1 MFLNIVFS
9 IFFNQVIFFTMKNIF
24 LLVAF
29 LASGITYSQDNG
41 WNHLKDV
48 INVSFAASNTRFAQ
62 DELPKVGYQNE
73 WKVVAWKGEK
83 VHTQILVWGN
93 QDISKLSVGLNGL
106 VSENGKRIEVTNIN
120 TGFLRYVITDE
131 FAGGCSDRQSKN
143 FDSSFVA
150 DPIDPAPSIELKKKN
165 VQPVWLGISVPAT
178 TVPGQYTGFVT
189 VNAGKKYK
197 LKISLRVTDQ
207 LLPPAAEWKFDLDLW
222 QHPAAIARVHQ
233 VALWSKEHF
242 EKMRPYYTMLAGA
255 GQKCIT
261 ASIINEPWGHQ
272 TYDDFPSLI
281 KWIKKKNGSWSYDYS
296 LFDKYISFVMS
307 CGIKSRINCY
317 TMIPWKL
324 SFQYYDESFAKDTV
338 VNAMPGSAEYNQHWS
353 AMLKNFTQ
361 HLKAKGWF
369 GITSISMD
377 ERSMKDMQAVIRLVK
392 EIDADWKITLAGD
405 YHPEIEKDIHDYS
418 VASRWQLT
426 ADVLEQR
433 KADKKPTTF
442 YTCCVEAYPNGFTF
456 SPPDEN
462 VWIGWYAAAKGFTGY
477 LRWAYNSWVKDPVK
491 DSRFTS
497 WPAGDTYQV
506 YPGPMTSIR
515 FEKLIEGIQDFEK
528 IRILR
533 EQYKNAGKEKELQEL
548 ELVLQ
553 SFQIENLKTIP
564 AAEMIQKAREILYH

>member
-1 MFLNIVFS
+1 
-9 IFFNQVIFFTMKNIF
+9 MKHIIHLAA
-24 LLVAF
+24 LLVPF
-29 LASGITYSQDNG
+29 FSYSQDEQ
-41 WNHLKDV
+41 WNHLKDAV
-48 INVSFAASNTRFAQ
+48 NVSFTASNIRFAQ
-62 DELPKVGYQNE
+62 DELPKVNYQNE
-73 WKVVAWKGEK
+73 WNAVAWRGEK

-93 QDISKLSVGLNGL
+93 KDISKLTVSLDGLT
-106 VSENGKRIEVTNIN
+106 SEKGNTIERTNIKA
-120 TGFLRYVITDE
+120 GFLRYVITDE
-131 FAGGCSDRQSKN
+131 FAGGCNDRLSEN
-143 FDSSFVA
+143 FDSSSVA
-150 DPIDPAPSIELKKKN
+150 DPIDPIASVEVKKKN
-165 VQPVWLGISVPAT
+165 VQPVWLSISVPAAAA
-178 TVPGQYTGFVT
+178 PGKYTGFIT

-233 VALWSKEHF
+233 VEIWSNEHF
-242 EKMRPYYTMLAGA
+242 EKMRPYYTLLAGA

-261 ASIINEPWGHQ
+261 TSIINEPWGHQ

-281 KWIKKKNGSWSYDYS
+281 KWIKKKNGNWIYDYS
-296 LFDKYISFVMS
+296 LFDRYVSFVMS

-324 SFQYYDESFAKDTV
+324 SFQYYDENYAKDTV
-338 VNAMPGSAEYNQHWS
+338 LNANPGSAEYNNHWYL
-353 AMLKNFTQ
+353 MLVDFTQ
-361 HLKAKGWF
+361 HLKANGWF
-369 GITSISMD
+369 DITSISMD
-377 ERSMKDMQAVIRLVK
+377 ERPMKDMQAVIKLVK
-392 EIDADWKITLAGD
+392 EIDAGWKITLAGD

-418 VASRWQLT
+418 VASRWQLDT
-426 ADVLEQR
+426 GVLAQR

-442 YTCCVEAYPNGFTF
+442 YTCCVEAFPNGFTF

-462 VWIGWYAAAKGFTGY
+462 AWIGWYAAAKNFTGY
-477 LRWAYNSWVKDPVK
+477 LRWAYNSWVKDPLK
-491 DSRFTS
+491 DSRFRS

-548 ELVLQ
+548 ENVLQ
-553 SFQIENLKTIP
+553 SFQIENLKNTP
-564 AAEMIQKAREILYH
+564 AAEMIEKAKALLNN